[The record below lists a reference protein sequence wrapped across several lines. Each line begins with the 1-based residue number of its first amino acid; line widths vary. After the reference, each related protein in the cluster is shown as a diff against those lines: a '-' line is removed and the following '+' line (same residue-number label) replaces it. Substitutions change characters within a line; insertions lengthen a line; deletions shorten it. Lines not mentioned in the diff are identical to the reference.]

1 MIIYAEAGVSFYKAV
16 KDLQQSLN
24 SSNEYLDLVFNDISI
39 RVSKN
44 SNIDDLSTIYNLK
57 HTTNRLKLG
66 YKD

>member
-1 MIIYAEAGVSFYKAV
+1 MIVYAESGVSFYKAV
-16 KDLQQSLN
+16 QDLQQSLN
-24 SSNEYLDLVFNDISI
+24 NSKEYLDLVFNDISV

-57 HTTNRLKLG
+57 HAINRLKLG